1 MGKVT
6 IFMIFMWAIVAIAGS
21 AMQGSNPFGN
31 TALTAAVSDTEVA
44 TINVVSTEGFA
55 DSGFVT
61 ILEERISYPARTAT
75 TFNSSFLHNLGRGS
89 TGTDATEHVTGEIV
103 RTVESG
109 MLNQSLQ
116 YQIAT
121 LTDSAG
127 VIGFV
132 TLPFRLL
139 QLLITFVTLP
149 VSFFGTDL
157 AIIGYLWAILSIG
170 VLVSFGLSIVGG
182 RRMA

>member
-1 MGKVT
+1 M
-6 IFMIFMWAIVAIAGS
+6 FMIFCWLGVAVGGATLE
-21 AMQGSNPFGN
+21 GSNVL
-31 TALTAAVSDTEVA
+31 ASSQLTAVLTETEVN
-44 TINVVSTEGFA
+44 TIRVVSTEGYA
-55 DSGFVT
+55 DSGFIT
-61 ILEERISYPARTAT
+61 IGDERLSYPAKTPT
-75 TFNSSFLHNLGRGS
+75 TFVSSFLHNIGRGVG
-89 TGTDATEHVTGEIV
+89 GTEQVEHPVREIV

-127 VIGFV
+127 IIGFV

-139 QLLITFVTLP
+139 SLIISFVTLP

-157 AIIGYLWAILSIG
+157 AIIAYIWAVLSIG
-170 VLVSFGLSIVGG
+170 MLFSFGLAIVGG
-182 RRMA
+182 RRV